1 VFKLIVCTKR
11 KAGLSFSAFRE
22 VYESRHVP
30 LILRVTPLM
39 RGYRR
44 NYLEPNAEYGMAAEG
59 PFDCITEAWFDAA
72 ADYRRHHDTLAAQPD
87 TVAAITASEEQVFDR
102 AKTQVFFATVEGRG
116 PEGG

>member
-11 KAGLSFSAFRE
+11 KPGLSHEQFRQ

-44 NYLEPNAEYGMAAEG
+44 NYVTPNAEYGMAAEG
-59 PFDCITEAWFDAA
+59 PFDCITEAWFDTAE
-72 ADYRRHHDTLAAQPD
+72 DYRRHHDGLAAAPD
-87 TVAAITASEEQVFDR
+87 TVAEITASEEQVFDR
-102 AKTQVFFATVEGRG
+102 ARTQVFFAEVEGG
-116 PEGG
+116 ALA